1 MTLKQ
6 SEGEGELRI
15 VFASECPLA
24 TCMSCLYSPAFL
36 TCVYSPAFLMWFQ
49 PHRWRDACVNA
60 PQMILH
66 VLTELCRVFLNIT
79 KN

>member
-24 TCMSCLYSPAFL
+24 TCLHSPACFFDVAL
-36 TCVYSPAFLMWFQ
+36 GPACIPLPAFLMWFK
-49 PHRWRDACVNA
+49 PHRWRDVY
-60 PQMILH
+60 
-66 VLTELCRVFLNIT
+66 
-79 KN
+79 